1 MSECQYYEFQA
12 IDRPLDEAARTALR
26 DISTRARI
34 TATSFVNSYEWGD
47 LKADPRE
54 LLKRHFDLFLYL
66 ANWGSRRLAL
76 RLPKRLV
83 DLDVLDGFELDDE
96 LVSLKV
102 SGEHLLIDIHRDE
115 IEGGDWDDG
124 GGWLAALAP
133 VRAEILAGDLR
144 LFVLLW
150 LMQVEYGWTPDEA
163 VMPAPGLGPLTGP
176 LAALAE
182 FLAVDADLLEAA
194 ARLAPAASAAP
205 SPAEIDAAIR
215 ALTEDDRIDLLRRLH
230 DGDTHVGAELRRRC
244 RMSPADTGT
253 AGPTAGELRALA
265 DSIAAGRRRVAEER
279 AATERRKRDQDL
291 AAARAKRLAALA
303 TRGEAAWREVEDQIA
318 LRHAAGYDRAATLLA
333 DLGEIAATAGTQD
346 QFAKRLADI
355 RARHERKG
363 KFIERLDKAAL
374 P

>member
-1 MSECQYYEFQA
+1 MSEYQYYEFQA
-12 IDRPLDEAARTALR
+12 VDRPLDEVARTALR

-34 TATSFVNSYEWGD
+34 TATCFVNSYEWGD

-54 LLKRHFDLFLYL
+54 LLKRYFDLFLYL
-66 ANWGSRRLAL
+66 ANWGSHRLAL

-83 DLDVLDGFELDDE
+83 DLDALDRFELDDE

-102 SGEHLLIDIHRDE
+102 SGEHLIVDIHRDE
-115 IEGGDWDDG
+115 IEAEGWDDG

-133 VRAEILAGDLR
+133 LRAEILAGDLR

-150 LMQVEYGWTPDEA
+150 LMQVEYGWTRDEA
-163 VMPAPGLGPLTGP
+163 VMPTPGLGPLTGP

-182 FLAVDADLLEAA
+182 FLAVDADLLAAA
-194 ARLAPAASAAP
+194 ARLAPAMAKP
-205 SPAEIDAAIR
+205 SPVEVEAVIR
-215 ALTEDDRIDLLRRLH
+215 ALAEDDKLDLLRRLH

-244 RMSPADTGT
+244 RKSPTDAGT

-265 DSIAAGRRRVAEER
+265 DSIAAERSRAGEER
-279 AATERRKRDQDL
+279 AAAERRKRDQDL
-291 AAARAKRLAALA
+291 AAARAKHLAAL
-303 TRGEAAWREVEDQIA
+303 TKRGDAAWREVEDQIE
-318 LRHAAGYDRAATLLA
+318 LRHATGYDRAAALLA

-346 QFAKRLADI
+346 RFAKRLAEI

-363 KFIERLDKAAL
+363 KFIERLDKAGL
-374 P
+374 Q

>member
-1 MSECQYYEFQA
+1 MSEYQYYEFQA

-26 DISTRARI
+26 AISTRARI

-83 DLDVLDGFELDDE
+83 DLDALDRFELDDE
-96 LVSLKV
+96 LASVKV
-102 SGEHLLIDIHRDE
+102 SGEHLIIDIHRDE
-115 IEGGDWDDG
+115 IEIDDWNDG

-133 VRAEILAGDLR
+133 LRAEILAGDLR

-150 LMQVEYGWTPDEA
+150 LMQVEYGWTRDEA

-176 LAALAE
+176 LVALAE

-194 ARLAPAASAAP
+194 ARLAPAMTKP
-205 SPAEIDAAIR
+205 SPAEVEAAIR
-215 ALTEDDRIDLLRRLH
+215 ALTEDDKIDLLRRLH
-230 DGDTHVGAELRRRC
+230 DGDPHVRAELRRRC
-244 RMSPADTGT
+244 RKSPADAGT
-253 AGPTAGELRALA
+253 AGPTAGELRTATKR
-265 DSIAAGRRRVAEER
+265 IGEERRRVVEER
-279 AATERRKRDQDL
+279 AAAERRRRDQDV
-291 AAARAKRLAALA
+291 AAARAKHLVAL
-303 TRGEAAWREVEDQIA
+303 TKRGESPWCEVEDQIA

-333 DLGEIAATAGTQD
+333 DLGEIAVTAGTQD

-363 KFIERLDKAAL
+363 KFIERLDKAGL